1 MTSVINTTAGSS
13 TQKSAIAATSVRPA
27 TRKIARGS
35 VVVAGA
41 VVSGR
46 ARWKSMIGLGD

>member
-1 MTSVINTTAGSS
+1 MKKRMLRSS
-13 TQKSAIAATSVRPA
+13 TQKSAITATSVRPA

-41 VVSGR
+41 VVSER
-46 ARWKSMIGLGD
+46 ARSNGMIGLGD